1 MDDKSIGTMIK
12 INYSNYS
19 IWKILIEDLLCCKD
33 LFESIEL
40 KGIRL
45 ATKNEAEWKM
55 IDRKVVGIIRHS
67 VEMTVI
73 NHIAHE
79 KSAYLIW
86 EKLEDTYEHKNA

>member
-1 MDDKSIGTMIK
+1 M
-12 INYSNYS
+12 
-19 IWKILIEDLLCCKD
+19 CCKD

-40 KGIRL
+40 KGVRPAI
-45 ATKNEAEWKM
+45 KNEAEWKA
-55 IDRKVVGIIRHS
+55 VGIIRHS

-86 EKLEDTYEHKNA
+86 EKLEDMYEHMNA